1 MKKSSKSFT
10 HIENV
15 EHTILMLRG
24 QKVMLDSD
32 LARLYQVETKNLNKA
47 VQRNIER
54 FPEDFMFQLTWDE
67 YERLRFQI
75 GTSNKKMYTKQQ
87 DAHFGSQIVTQKEGR
102 GGRKY
107 LPYAFTEQG
116 IAMLSGI
123 LNSPRAVAVNIAIM
137 RAFVKMRG
145 LAGSQE
151 IIKRELALLKHKYKD
166 HDEKIRAIF
175 LMIDEIA
182 TPPMPEKKR
191 RIGFMRDDEE

>member
-1 MKKSSKSFT
+1 MKKTSITF
-10 HIENV
+10 IENV
-15 EHTILMLRG
+15 EHTILSLRG
-24 QKVMLDSD
+24 QRVMLDSD

-54 FPEDFMFQLTWDE
+54 FPEDFRFQLTWEE
-67 YERLRFQI
+67 YELLRFQI
-75 GTSNKKMYTKQQ
+75 GTSNQKDNINQS
-87 DAHFGSQIVTQKEGR
+87 DISSRSQFATLKEGR

-151 IIKRELALLKHKYKD
+151 IIKRELQLLKHKYKD
-166 HDEKIRAIF
+166 HDDKIKTIF
-175 LMIDEIA
+175 LMMDEIIA
-182 TPPMPEKKR
+182 PPTQPTKKNK
-191 RIGFMRDDEE
+191 IGFIHHED